1 MEFLQ
6 ICFSVCRSIHHPS
19 MSPSIYLF
27 VIFAWQAQY
36 LVQLEDDSCCSA
48 PCKWRFMWDAD
59 QSWDSF
65 CVAGAVFGE
74 VGLWLLLLRTIQR
87 GYWYCGTAFVEVLL
101 MTLEICCFVET
112 DFNALRDR
120 RLNLEKT
127 MLLASTGMG
136 SEVIVAERS
145 LFHVIRVFP
154 LFRKKNLVHVIRMTE
169 FRSMSFTQAW

>member
-1 MEFLQ
+1 
-6 ICFSVCRSIHHPS
+6 
-19 MSPSIYLF
+19 
-27 VIFAWQAQY
+27 
-36 LVQLEDDSCCSA
+36 
-48 PCKWRFMWDAD
+48 
-59 QSWDSF
+59 
-65 CVAGAVFGE
+65 
-74 VGLWLLLLRTIQR
+74 
-87 GYWYCGTAFVEVLL
+87 